1 MTMKKQMK
9 RICTAVAGILSIG
22 LVACGESDLVEI
34 HERELDDAIATLDA
48 PEASP
53 ANPVTDP
60 LPTDE
65 GDQQPNVEPGTEG
78 ASPDSAFALDLSEY
92 DLVFSEEFS
101 GDSIDAT
108 KWNTVFSWG
117 ADFVI
122 YNQLQYYVDTLNDP
136 GFGYEPF
143 TLENGVL
150 TISAI
155 ETPDDLRAAANEQP
169 WLSGVL
175 SSAGKFDL
183 TYGYIEARVRVEQG
197 LGLWPA
203 FWLLSSDFGGLR
215 PELFVMEYDGAKPD
229 SVFHNYNYQD
239 SNGDLRSVGQREIT
253 SDGFSSGFHTVGVR
267 WSEQELLFYIDGT
280 PSYRVV
286 GEEVPAQAMHL
297 IVNLAVGGIWTGA
310 PDGTTPRPASIQ
322 VDYIRAYQPESGG

>member
-1 MTMKKQMK
+1 MKKQMK
-9 RICTAVAGILSIG
+9 RISTVIASVLCIG
-22 LVACGESDLVEI
+22 LVGCGESDLVEI
-34 HERELDDAIATLDA
+34 HERELDDAIAALES
-48 PEASP
+48 PETSP

-60 LPTDE
+60 EPTDVE
-65 GDQQPNVEPGTEG
+65 GQQPNVDPGDVVTEG
-78 ASPDSAFALDLSEY
+78 VSPDSSFSLDLSEY
-92 DLVFSEEFS
+92 DLIFSEEFS
-101 GDSIDAT
+101 SDSIDAT
-108 KWNTVFSWG
+108 KWNTVLSWG

-122 YNQLQYYVDTLNDP
+122 YNQLQYYVDSLNDP
-136 GFGYEPF
+136 EFGYDPF
-143 TLENGVL
+143 TLDNGAL

-155 ETPDDLRAAANEQP
+155 ETPENLRAAANEQA

-183 TYGYIEARVRVEQG
+183 TYGYIEARVKVEQG

-239 SNGDLRSVGQREIT
+239 SNGDLRSVGQREVT
-253 SDGFSSGFHTVGVR
+253 SDGFSTGFHTVGVR

-286 GEEVPAQAMHL
+286 GEEVPAQPMHL
-297 IVNLAVGGIWTGA
+297 IINLAVGGIWPGA
-310 PDGTTPRPASIQ
+310 PDGTTPRPASMQI
-322 VDYIRAYQPESGG
+322 DYIRAYQLGN